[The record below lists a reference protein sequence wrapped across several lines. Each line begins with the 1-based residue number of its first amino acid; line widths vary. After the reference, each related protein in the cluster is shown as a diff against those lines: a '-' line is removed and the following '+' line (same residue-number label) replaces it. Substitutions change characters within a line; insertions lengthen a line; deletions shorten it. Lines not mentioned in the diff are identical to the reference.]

1 MRGFSL
7 IELLVVVAIIS
18 VLASIGLV
26 GYQTYIDTS
35 RDEVT
40 LSDFRSLE
48 DMLNTD
54 KISIDNDMS
63 GTSSKSEGMT
73 QTSLCEDWRDLVIT
87 TLNAEKE
94 SSFGGVLAVD
104 GNNCGT
110 NDNQSS
116 CGDNNTKTWKRG
128 QIMLYCADECQA
140 VGEGGFKI
148 KACVCR
154 QQDECTSVVGTDDS
168 VCTTPPDGRIC

>member
-54 KISIDNDMS
+54 KISIDNAMS
-63 GTSSKSEGMT
+63 GTSSN
-73 QTSLCEDWRDLVIT
+73 L
-87 TLNAEKE
+87 
-94 SSFGGVLAVD
+94 
-104 GNNCGT
+104 
-110 NDNQSS
+110 
-116 CGDNNTKTWKRG
+116 
-128 QIMLYCADECQA
+128 
-140 VGEGGFKI
+140 
-148 KACVCR
+148 KA
-154 QQDECTSVVGTDDS
+154 
-168 VCTTPPDGRIC
+168 